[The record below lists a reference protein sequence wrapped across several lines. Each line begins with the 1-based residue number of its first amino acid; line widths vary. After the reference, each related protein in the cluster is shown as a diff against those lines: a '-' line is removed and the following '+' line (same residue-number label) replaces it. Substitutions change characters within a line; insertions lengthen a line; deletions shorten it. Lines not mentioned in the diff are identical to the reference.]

1 MAWLEDSNTATD
13 WYGTRRLIE
22 FVSSYDDG
30 LDEGR
35 YAQGAAELELQ
46 HQRKLTASAMQ
57 YKKLKDAFNDLVVA
71 ARDDSAEAKVS

>member
-1 MAWLEDSNTATD
+1 MAWLGDLYAPSGMKT
-13 WYGTRRLIE
+13 WSLIS
-22 FVSSYDDG
+22 VCLAHDGG

>member
-1 MAWLEDSNTATD
+1 MMMAW
-13 WYGTRRLIE
+13 
-22 FVSSYDDG
+22 V
-30 LDEGR
+30 GR

-71 ARDDSAEAKVS
+71 ARDDSAEAKVTGLNVMQRC